1 MWALPLGAREG
12 MRDFWRADKVR
23 PCGPGVDFV
32 WVVAPDST
40 PARKDRV
47 PGAPGRLHSLSP
59 TQAKRRLV
67 WATRRRFLSQG

>member
-12 MRDFWRADKVR
+12 MRHFWRADKVR
-23 PCGPGVDFV
+23 LCEPGVDFV

-47 PGAPGRLHSLSP
+47 PVA
-59 TQAKRRLV
+59 
-67 WATRRRFLSQG
+67 